1 MDGSGGEVCGDVAG
15 VSGLATGAGACEVKA
30 GETKVLEV
38 VVDEVCRVA
47 VFSDVDG
54 VPAGSTG
61 LVAAVVEVSSGAE
74 GCNVSIEIVKVFGGR
89 ADEYVAVA
97 FDRVLH
103 SVVVLALK
111 DEVALLVKLVAM
123 LLQAGIVLFRRAFV
137 HCLPRNV
144 VIEDMWMAS
153 RDAWGDHGETFWRK
167 MKGWARGSR

>member
-1 MDGSGGEVCGDVAG
+1 MKV
-15 VSGLATGAGACEVKA
+15 

-38 VVDEVCRVA
+38 VVDEVCRVS

-54 VPAGSTG
+54 VPAGSTE
-61 LVAAVVEVSSGAE
+61 LVAAGVEVSSGPE
-74 GCNVSIEIVKVFGGR
+74 GCNVPIEIVKVFGAR
-89 ADEYVAVA
+89 ADEYVAAA

-103 SVVVLALK
+103 SVVVLDSVVVLALK

-123 LLQAGIVLFRRAFV
+123 LLLAMLLQAGTVLFRRAFV

-153 RDAWGDHGETFWRK
+153 RDAWGDHGETFWSGK
-167 MKGWARGSR
+167 MKGRARGSR